1 MTRQQVQELIAT
13 GESQTIEF
21 KRRFSSPEKIAREL
35 CAFANTDGGYL
46 LIGVD
51 DDGKVIGVA
60 SEKQEIELIELA
72 CSLYIRPPLNAEV
85 WVVSLNGKD
94 VVVVSIT
101 PSPLRPHRVV
111 VPGTEQRGTVFIR
124 HCDQSIVAS
133 REVVHLLSSQR
144 PDAPPL
150 RLRIGPHERALF
162 RFLEANGRIT
172 VSQFARLV
180 RIPPRKASQIL
191 VRLTRAGLLQFHLE
205 PTAEYFTLAGE
216 DAR

>member
-85 WVVSLNGKD
+85 WVVSLTARMSWLSPSRPARYARTAWWYPAQSSAGRYSSATATNPSLPAVRWCTCSVANAPTPLRCGCGLVHTSARCSASWRQTD
-94 VVVVSIT
+94 AS
-101 PSPLRPHRVV
+101 PSP
-111 VPGTEQRGTVFIR
+111 
-124 HCDQSIVAS
+124 
-133 REVVHLLSSQR
+133 SS
-144 PDAPPL
+144 PAW
-150 RLRIGPHERALF
+150 
-162 RFLEANGRIT
+162 
-172 VSQFARLV
+172 
-180 RIPPRKASQIL
+180 
-191 VRLTRAGLLQFHLE
+191 
-205 PTAEYFTLAGE
+205 
-216 DAR
+216 